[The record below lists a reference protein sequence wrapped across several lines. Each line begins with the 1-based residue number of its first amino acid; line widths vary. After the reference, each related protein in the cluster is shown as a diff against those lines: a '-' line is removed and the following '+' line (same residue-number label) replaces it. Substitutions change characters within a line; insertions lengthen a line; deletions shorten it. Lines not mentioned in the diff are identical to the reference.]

1 MKALVTGAS
10 GCLGW
15 ALCERL
21 KADSRITEVRGLVR
35 RADAELPEG
44 VLRCIGELS
53 DSEALKAAA
62 EGVDLVFHLAAQVHT
77 PEATSEAFHE
87 VNVTGTGR
95 LLDTLDPERPPR
107 VVFFST
113 VAVYGEDT
121 PPQGISEQAAPA
133 PVTPYAKS
141 KLAAEKLVRRWADDV
156 GALAVIL
163 RVATVYG
170 PRDRGNMIRMIEAI
184 HAGKFVL
191 PGGGENRK
199 TVVAARNVAEAALTV
214 AFLPSVRLAEL
225 PPVVVAD
232 AKPVTVRELA
242 QAMGGNPKSMPLRLS
257 KVAARLLGKSEQ
269 VKRLA
274 ADNVYLSETIRKI
287 TGYSDAVTL
296 SEGMSEA
303 VAWWREH
310 ERV

>member
-21 KADSRITEVRGLVR
+21 KSDTRINEVRGLVR
-35 RADAELPEG
+35 RSDAELPDG
-44 VLRCIGELS
+44 VTRYVGDLS
-53 DSEALKAAA
+53 DSAALKSATD
-62 EGVDLVFHLAAQVHT
+62 GVDIVFHLAAQVHSPDT
-77 PEATSEAFHE
+77 AAEIFHE

-95 LLDTLDPERPPR
+95 LLDALDPDRPPR

-121 PPQGISEQAAPA
+121 PAKGISELAAPA

-156 GALAVIL
+156 GAVAAIL

-184 HAGKFVL
+184 HAGKFIL
-191 PGGGENRK
+191 PGGGENKK
-199 TVVAARNVAEAALTV
+199 TVVAARNVAEAALAV
-214 AFLPSVRLAEL
+214 AFLPSARLTEL
-225 PPVVVAD
+225 PPIVVAD

-242 QAMGGNPKSMPLRLS
+242 QAMGGNPKSMPLSLS
-257 KVAARLLGKSEQ
+257 KVAARVLGKSEQ
-269 VKRLA
+269 MKRLA
-274 ADNVYLSETIRKI
+274 ANNVYLSETIRKI
-287 TGYSDAVTL
+287 PGYSDAVTL
-296 SEGMSEA
+296 SEGMAEA